1 MLSRVSRWRRG
12 ADRRV
17 GKEILVLSLDVS
29 NEIEKRET
37 GPSGFSW
44 ESMVNLRGPRG
55 SHVNCSPRLLPAPP
69 RSRSATAYLAKS
81 PQDYRVRARD
91 Q

>member
-1 MLSRVSRWRRG
+1 MDFESMFSRVSRWRRG

-29 NEIEKRET
+29 NEIERRET

-44 ESMVNLRGPRG
+44 ESMANPRGPRG
-55 SHVNCSPRLLPAPP
+55 FTCELFSKASACASAVTISHCGS
-69 RSRSATAYLAKS
+69 
-81 PQDYRVRARD
+81 
-91 Q
+91 

>member
-1 MLSRVSRWRRG
+1 MSRWRRG

-17 GKEILVLSLDVS
+17 GKEILILSLDVS
-29 NEIEKRET
+29 NEVERRET

-44 ESMVNLRGPRG
+44 ESMANPRGPRG
-55 SHVNCSPRLLPAPP
+55 LHVNCSPRLLPAPP
-69 RSRSATAYLAKS
+69 QSRSATADLAKS
-81 PQDYRVRARD
+81 LQDYQVRARD